1 MKNIEEELVLVMKKL
16 YIIDGTTIGDLDLVR
31 TELIGEIN
39 TDIIENRDDAD
50 IVKSGLELLEK
61 VYSENYKY
69 NERFLIEEL
78 GQYGVNVI
86 KMVDI
91 VDYLRTLETY
101 FDMKVQ
107 CGDIDY
113 RELKEKTKDYKDLI
127 LQFMKYDGVR

>member
-50 IVKSGLELLEK
+50 IVKSGLKLLEK

-78 GQYGVNVI
+78 GQYGVNVV

-91 VDYLRTLETY
+91 VDYLRVLETY

-107 CGDIDY
+107 CCDTNY
-113 RELKEKTKDYKDLI
+113 KELKEKTKEYKDLI